1 METLYIK
8 VDENNPEIEKIKL
21 AAEIIKRGGLVAFP
35 TETVYGLG
43 ANALDEES
51 AVKIYRAKNRPQDN
65 PLIVHIQEV
74 KELSLLAK
82 NVPAKACELIEKF
95 WPGPLTIIFEK
106 SDRVPYKTTGGL
118 DTVAVRM
125 PDHAVARLLIRESGV
140 PIAAPS
146 ANLSGKPSPTNAQ
159 DVMEDMK
166 GRIDAVIDGGHSKFG
181 VESTVLDLTG
191 SAPVI
196 LRPGGVTREE
206 LEKVLGHV
214 HVEENIKEGEKPRSP
229 GLKYRHYSPRAEVFL
244 VVGDIKEQVKKIK
257 ELALEF
263 EKKGL
268 KVGILA
274 TAQTRGEYRQE
285 NVLSAGDRDAPLT
298 ISSNLFSLLRRFD
311 RMGMDIILAEGIPEK
326 GLGLAVMNRL
336 KRASGYKIIPV

>member
-8 VDENNPEIEKIKL
+8 VDENNPEIEKIRL

-82 NVPAKACELIEKF
+82 NVPAKAYELIEKF

-191 SAPVI
+191 NVPVI

-206 LEKVLGHV
+206 LKEVLGHV
-214 HVEENIKEGEKPRSP
+214 HLEENVKEGEKPRSP
-229 GLKYRHYSPRAEVFL
+229 GLKYRHYSPRAEVYL
-244 VVGDIKEQVKKIK
+244 VVGDKKEQVKKIK

-274 TAQTRGEYRQE
+274 TAQTRGEYLQG

-336 KRASGYKIIPV
+336 KRASGYKIISV